1 MRKNIK
7 YLIISIIAISSFT
20 VLLLFNFVIIP
31 KLQSNIIQ
39 NINNKREKQF
49 EVKNITLFIDYSGVK
64 ENEIFENINLTNY
77 KTTAY
82 HVLLNCCD
90 IVATDYGWGIF
101 VEEINGVG
109 VGWIYS
115 VNEDPPPNIPSNYFY
130 LMDND
135 TVKWTHV

>member
-7 YLIISIIAISSFT
+7 YIIISVIAVSSFT

-39 NINNKREKQF
+39 GIDNNREKQF

-82 HVLLNCCD
+82 HALLNCCD
-90 IVATDYGWGIF
+90 LVVIDYGWGIY
-101 VEEINGVG
+101 VKEINGVG

-135 TVKWTHV
+135 TVEWTHV